1 VNNTDSAATLSDRN
15 DTRITRNQTKQ
26 TARVWMKV
34 LFVTGAGALLSAVL
48 QGGEISTWIVAALCF
63 GTGSVIGICNW

>member
-1 VNNTDSAATLSDRN
+1 MNRFDSAATLSDSN
-15 DTRITRNQTKQ
+15 DTRITRNQAKQ

-34 LFVTGAGALLSAVL
+34 LFVAGAGSLLSAVF
-48 QGGEISTWIVAALCF
+48 QDGGIVSWILAGLCF